1 MSAVLTYT
9 SLLDTV
15 HQYCERPNDL
25 KLVAQLPTFIA
36 LAENRIAADLKLLGT
51 QQVVVGAFTLGD
63 PVIEKPAYWRDTVS
77 INFTNSLNEIVSLKL
92 RTYEFCRAFWPI
104 EATRA
109 APRYYAEYDY
119 GHLIVAPTPDV
130 AYAIELLY
138 HARLEPLDATNEQ
151 NWLTFNVP
159 QIMLYATMLE
169 AQLWLKNVEK
179 AALWQAQY
187 EAAKESVL
195 SENAKRKTDR
205 TTVVTS

>member
-1 MSAVLTYT
+1 MPAVLTYT
-9 SLLDTV
+9 SLLETARANL
-15 HQYCERPNDL
+15 ERPNDT
-25 KLVAQLPTFIA
+25 KLDAQLPLFVT

-51 QQVVVGAFTLGD
+51 QQAVVGAFTLGD

-77 INFTNSLNEIVSLKL
+77 INFTNSLSEIVSLKL

-119 GHLIVAPTPDV
+119 GHLLVVPTPDV

-138 HARLEPLDATNEQ
+138 HARLEPLDATNDQ
-151 NWLTFNVP
+151 NWLSFNVP
-159 QIMLYATMLE
+159 QLMLYATMVE
-169 AQLWLKNVEK
+169 ANLWLKNDDKV
-179 AALWQAQY
+179 ALWLGQY
-187 EAAKESVL
+187 DLSKQSVL